1 MISPRDFDVASSYS
15 TLTARMLAPVG
26 PSILPRSTI
35 AALPAS
41 SARVTSWVFFL
52 GGIAQKLLSVC
63 CTGQSQELAS
73 IINARQ
79 PRDLTPALVIGSKQ
93 RVQSRVPPTSVAGTL
108 RPPAT
113 RL

>member
-1 MISPRDFDVASSYS
+1 MISPRFFAGASSYS

-52 GGIAQKLLSVC
+52 GGITQRLLSVC
-63 CTGQSQELAS
+63 CTGLSQELAS

-79 PRDLTPALVIGSKQ
+79 PRDFTTALVHGSK
-93 RVQSRVPPTSVAGTL
+93 RRAQSQVPPTSVTG
-108 RPPAT
+108 PVGG
-113 RL
+113 RLPGG